1 MIDSIT
7 KQLLIVFA
15 LIFFLIPRVTAQNIA
30 IDSLVKKDTSQNMIP
45 GVNVRNYTTQ
55 RLTTPKPEIDGK
67 LNDECWK
74 TGTWAGEFIQWVPVE
89 GGKPSLPTEVNIL
102 YDDKNIYVAI
112 RSFENELD
120 KIQKYAGVRDEFTG
134 DIVGVNFDSYHD
146 HRTGF
151 EFDLTAYGQQID
163 LVLFNPNNIDMSWNP
178 VWKGKVGMEDSAW
191 VAEMEIPLSQLRYS
205 NVDEQVWGLHIWRW
219 IGRLQEESDWE
230 RQTFSN
236 AGVLYNFGELY
247 GIKGLKKSSRLEIM
261 PYALGQLDTYEKD
274 ANNPFSKDGKTWR
287 GKVGL
292 DAKIG
297 LSSNFT
303 LDLTVNPDF
312 GQVESDPSVMNLS
325 AFETFYE
332 EKRPF
337 FLEGKTIFN
346 YDFDNLSL
354 FYSRRIGHTP
364 SYSVSSDD
372 SPYSEAPEN
381 TTILDAVKL
390 SGKTADGLSVGL
402 IQSLTANE
410 YAKIDDGEGNGG
422 KIAVEPMTN
431 YTIARIQK
439 DYNQGATTFGGMI
452 TSTNRFIRDENLD
465 FLSRN
470 AYTGGLDLLH
480 QWKDKKYFIDARM
493 VGSYVKGSTESMMV
507 LQESSARYYQRP
519 GAEYLDYDTTRTQ
532 LGGYGGKLKIG
543 KGSGLWRY
551 NTGVRWISPGLEL
564 NDLGYMQISDEINQ
578 ESNISYFVIQPV
590 SIFRTYTVNLQQN
603 NSWNYK
609 GSYLGSHQHLSF
621 NADFTNMWG
630 FQINLIGNTQKLDT
644 RLLRGG
650 PDMLTPPMFLL
661 FGGIN
666 SDRSKR
672 ISTTLQYQYEVKADQ
687 SGWNY
692 TFEPGISVRPLNTL
706 KIAISASYAENHDQL
721 QYVETKN
728 LSDGNRYIL
737 GTIDQNTLAL
747 TFRIDYSITPELS
760 IQYYGS
766 PFISKGKYKEFKNVT
781 DPMNSEYD
789 NRFSLYPDPELIDGY
804 YQLDENGDHIPDFT
818 LENPDFNFH
827 EFRSNLVAKWQC
839 MPGSFLYFVWS
850 SERTGYDQNADATFG
865 ESYKQ
870 LWGVFPGNIFLVKFN
885 YWFSL

>member
-1 MIDSIT
+1 MRISA
-7 KQLLIVFA
+7 KKFLLFILVLSA
-15 LIFFLIPRVTAQNIA
+15 FLNFSGFAQNA
-30 IDSLVKKDTSQNMIP
+30 PADTLVKKDTSENKIP

-55 RLTTPKPEIDGK
+55 RLTTPKPVIDGK
-67 LNDECWK
+67 LNDDCWK
-74 TGTWAGEFIQWVPVE
+74 TGTWAGEFTQWIPIE
-89 GGKPSLPTEVNIL
+89 GGKPTMPTEVNIL

-112 RSFENELD
+112 RAYENEPD
-120 KIQKYAGVRDEFTG
+120 KIQRYAGVRDEFAG
-134 DIVGVNFDSYHD
+134 DIVGVNFDSYFD

-205 NVDEQVWGLHIWRW
+205 KIEEQVWGMHVWRW

-236 AGVLYNFGELY
+236 AGVLYNFGKLH
-247 GIKGLKKSSRLEIM
+247 GIKGLKKSRRLEIM
-261 PYALGQLDTYEKD
+261 PYALGEVATYEKD
-274 ANNPFSKDGKTWR
+274 ANNPFTKDGKTWS
-287 GKVGL
+287 GKLGL

-337 FLEGKTIFN
+337 FLEGKTIFS
-346 YDFDNLSL
+346 YEFDDLSL
-354 FYSRRIGHTP
+354 FYSRRIGHAP
-364 SYSVSSDD
+364 SYTVSADD

-410 YAKIDDGEGNGG
+410 YAKIDDGEGNRD
-422 KIAVEPMTN
+422 KMAVEPMTN

-439 DYNQGATTFGGMI
+439 DYNQGATTFGGMF
-452 TSTNRFIRDENLD
+452 TAANRFIQDANLD

-470 AYTGGLDLLH
+470 AFTGGLDLLH
-480 QWKDKKYFIDARM
+480 QWKDKKYFIDARLI
-493 VGSYVKGSTESMMV
+493 GSYIKGSTTSMMV

-519 GAEYLDYDTTRTQ
+519 GADYLDYDTSRTQ
-532 LGGYGGKLKIG
+532 LEGYGGRVKIG

-551 NTGVRWISPGLEL
+551 NTGVRWLSPGLEL

-578 ESNISYFVIQPV
+578 ESNISYFVVQPV
-590 SIFRTYTVNLQQN
+590 SFFRTYTVNFEQTN
-603 NSWNYK
+603 TWNYN

-661 FGGIN
+661 FGGVN

-672 ISTTLQYQYEVKADQ
+672 ISMDLHYQYEVKADQ
-687 SGWNY
+687 SSWNY
-692 TFEPGISVRPLNTL
+692 TMEPGISVRPINTL
-706 KIAISASYAENHDQL
+706 KIGLSASYAENHDQL
-721 QYVETKN
+721 QYVETKRLTN
-728 LSDGNRYIL
+728 GDRYIL

-781 DPMNSEYD
+781 DPMNSEYK
-789 NRFSLYPDPELIDGY
+789 NRYSLI
-804 YQLDENGDHIPDFT
+804 
-818 LENPDFNFH
+818 
-827 EFRSNLVAKWQC
+827 S
-839 MPGSFLYFVWS
+839 
-850 SERTGYDQNADATFG
+850 RT
-865 ESYKQ
+865 
-870 LWGVFPGNIFLVKFN
+870 
-885 YWFSL
+885 